1 MQFSCFVLYIKYIIY
16 NVYNIYMY
24 VANLDLKSCFTFS
37 YVFSLMECRIGS
49 FLYPK
54 FVLIFI
60 KPLPVPVWLFCC
72 GGACFLVY
80 TLGYRITTGFHITF
94 TKKASFRFTLSYGD
108 SFEIHSDIGDDHL
121 IGNVTFA
128 G

>member
-1 MQFSCFVLYIKYIIY
+1 
-16 NVYNIYMY
+16 MY

-54 FVLIFI
+54 FVFIFI

-72 GGACFLVY
+72 VGGLLFGLHFRLQNHHWISYHVHEKSLVPFY
-80 TLGYRITTGFHITF
+80 TL
-94 TKKASFRFTLSYGD
+94 
-108 SFEIHSDIGDDHL
+108 
-121 IGNVTFA
+121 VW
-128 G
+128 